1 MVIIM
6 QTSKVKRLGSGYSS
20 IYKTSEWQQEQHDFE
35 IRLGKY
41 AYTHPK
47 SHEAV
52 NKGLSRM
59 KNILWAYYHDQFV
72 NLGKKEF
79 FLRAFTKDDPSMA
92 GQVGRMVGEEIFRII
107 GDNFTQKIDKT
118 LSGSSS
124 NLREKMTAFYNASGI
139 SSDASNQSINFKNI
153 MQKIVTSN
161 SRTSNYLINKLG
173 LDKNS
178 VDEAIKH
185 NSKNI
190 FKAGLSSGLHNLF
203 KGPDVYGK
211 YGMNFKS
218 KDKDDNDLKFKYTN
232 MDDKKKNIRN
242 PFNNPLP
249 LSQRELNFYNSTHF
263 PKFEKPNMLFYTM
276 LTILA
281 QKTDALEPYIDK
293 EITEENHDTISK
305 NGFRLTENGTSF
317 TTTKLLNTAKWLGLK
332 GQDLLNFRLAIM
344 GWLLPDGDHSLYE
357 ILYSSYAAGVRG
369 KNENLTEAAFMDD
382 NIEPLTTDEIKE
394 HCGITAKS
402 FFEKREYNVMP
413 ISKIVYSRYNEDA
426 EYNNNAS
433 FLRVICKE
441 NKRIN
446 NETVIEVTDLIPA
459 LTSINI
465 YTSKDHIFLNTRLT
479 LLKYFGNTLGD
490 YICKFYFNNRLF
502 GLLCNALIPNLDSE
516 KLGLSE
522 TQKGLYNS
530 IKDNLQDIFVSDND
544 LITKI
549 TKHRHIQFI
558 QIIKSLSDTPNFKK
572 AYSSLKDK
580 FLKLSFNEDEQNV
593 NLLFIKK
600 NIELAAESLIN
611 QYNLIP
617 NLLKDIDV
625 INSDISRTFLQL
637 SKYKGKVYS
646 GQWFSK
652 YFSQYQLG
660 NVLTIN
666 SMLSTSTNKHD
677 ATSFIKAKS
686 FLRCPCLLI
695 IKLNGINAVELSDD
709 MSEYNESEVLVLPG
723 SKFKVTRISK
733 TPRDDSDKIEDND
746 IANAQ
751 DNNIVKKSAY
761 SSFNPTEDD
770 LTKIKALTPEDV
782 TYIYLEEIGDTPQ
795 TSYSWTQQYH
805 NPTKIYPKKF
815 Y

>member
-92 GQVGRMVGEEIFRII
+92 GQVGRMVGEEIFKII

-178 VDEAIKH
+178 VDEAIRH

-293 EITEENHDTISK
+293 EITEENHYTISK

-317 TTTKLLNTAKWLGLK
+317 TTTKLLNTAKWLGLSM
-332 GQDLLNFRLAIM
+332 QDLLNFRLALM

-357 ILYSSYAAGVRG
+357 ILYSSHAAGIRG
-369 KNENLTEAAFMDD
+369 KNEDLTDVASMDETID
-382 NIEPLTTDEIKE
+382 PLTTDEIRHK
-394 HCGITAKS
+394 CGTEYTNTIFIETTITKDKVK
-402 FFEKREYNVMP
+402 KRKYKNMLHKHLLP
-413 ISKIVYSRYNEDA
+413 IEIVYYNRNDLKLNNKMPDETKSELTQGTKIYMKLPELPGPHRQA
-426 EYNNNAS
+426 LTAYKSPAHLLINHSLVFNNFRFIAKIQQYNYLYNNLKAQIYNHLLSEFKQS
-433 FLRVICKE
+433 FKIPHSLNEYLEINGLPSPKE
-441 NKRIN
+441 DSIYN
-446 NETVIEVTDLIPA
+446 NLSPLLHEY
-459 LTSINI
+459 SSCINI
-465 YTSKDHIFLNTRLT
+465 TSNTIKDYILNNIPDFTNLIHNKDENAHPKTIKLYKEINT
-479 LLKYFGNTLGD
+479 LLKSYSKKRAQ
-490 YICKFYFNNRLF
+490 YIIND
-502 GLLCNALIPNLDSE
+502 A
-516 KLGLSE
+516 GLS
-522 TQKGLYNS
+522 TFGWRMDKLLDDTYATANM
-530 IKDNLQDIFVSDND
+530 LQDYLRSAP
-544 LITKI
+544 K
-549 TKHRHIQFI
+549 
-558 QIIKSLSDTPNFKK
+558 
-572 AYSSLKDK
+572 
-580 FLKLSFNEDEQNV
+580 
-593 NLLFIKK
+593 
-600 NIELAAESLIN
+600 
-611 QYNLIP
+611 YN
-617 NLLKDIDV
+617 
-625 INSDISRTFLQL
+625 
-637 SKYKGKVYS
+637 GHVYS
-646 GQWFSK
+646 GQKMLLS
-652 YFSQYQLG
+652 YYLG
-660 NVLTIN
+660 STITT
-666 SMLSTSTNKHD
+666 SMFTSTSKKKETAADYYKGAILVFDLHNTGVDIGDKLD
-677 ATSFIKAKS
+677 QV
-686 FLRCPCLLI
+686 LI
-695 IKLNGINAVELSDD
+695 P
-709 MSEYNESEVLVLPG
+709 PG
-723 SKFKVTRISK
+723 CKFKV
-733 TPRDDSDKIEDND
+733 
-746 IANAQ
+746 
-751 DNNIVKKSAY
+751 KKV
-761 SSFNPTEDD
+761 T
-770 LTKIKALTPEDV
+770 TTPENGDEV
-782 TYIYLEEIGDTPQ
+782 AVDKDKPTGKPVNYVYLEEI
-795 TSYSWTQQYH
+795 
-805 NPTKIYPKKF
+805 
-815 Y
+815 

>member
-92 GQVGRMVGEEIFRII
+92 GQVGRMVGEEIFKII

-178 VDEAIKH
+178 VDEAIRH

-276 LTILA
+276 LTMLT

-293 EITEENHDTISK
+293 DITEESHDIISK
-305 NGFRLTENGTSF
+305 NGFRLTENGSSS

-332 GQDLLNFRLAIM
+332 GQDLLNFRLALM
-344 GWLLPDGDHSLYE
+344 GWLLPDGNHSLYE
-357 ILYSSYAAGVRG
+357 ILYSSHAAGVRG
-369 KNENLTEAAFMDD
+369 KNEDLTDAASMDETID
-382 NIEPLTTDEIKE
+382 PLKKDELINNCGLEQDGESMLPIDKIIFNIFTSPSSPLSIPISPKDAKLLSIKSYTLVNHQIMNEQLSQSKYLGPIISKYTLSKKYKNDPYVKLLLAKSLIFRMIDIINSDDLNNPKDIDLSDEP
-394 HCGITAKS
+394 AKS
-402 FFEKREYNVMP
+402 FHLCNYIKSIDTP
-413 ISKIVYSRYNEDA
+413 
-426 EYNNNAS
+426 
-433 FLRVICKE
+433 E
-441 NKRIN
+441 NKNYPSNLIEYLK
-446 NETVIEVTDLIPA
+446 NESNKVLDISSSIKNKPFQFFDSMTTTKPEFVNFAEQLCDNILKSNTIFSKLIDD
-459 LTSINI
+459 TSILSN
-465 YTSKDHIFLNTRLT
+465 HLLNFMHNAP
-479 LLKYFGNTLGD
+479 KY
-490 YICKFYFNNRLF
+490 
-502 GLLCNALIPNLDSE
+502 E
-516 KLGLSE
+516 
-522 TQKGLYNS
+522 
-530 IKDNLQDIFVSDND
+530 
-544 LITKI
+544 
-549 TKHRHIQFI
+549 
-558 QIIKSLSDTPNFKK
+558 
-572 AYSSLKDK
+572 
-580 FLKLSFNEDEQNV
+580 
-593 NLLFIKK
+593 
-600 NIELAAESLIN
+600 
-611 QYNLIP
+611 
-617 NLLKDIDV
+617 
-625 INSDISRTFLQL
+625 
-637 SKYKGKVYS
+637 GKVYS
-646 GQWFSK
+646 GQWKMKSSTFTSYRK
-652 YFSQYQLG
+652 G
-660 NVLTIN
+660 NVISLDSFT
-666 SMLSTSTNKHD
+666 STSFDPRVAVN
-677 ATSFIKAKS
+677 FLKAPFSSSKEV
-686 FLRCPCLLI
+686 LLI
-695 IKLNGINAVELSDD
+695 NKLKHLNAVDISTF
-709 MSEYNESEVLVLPG
+709 SSNNGESEVLLPPG
-723 SKFKVTRISK
+723 TKLYIQDVIESDYSKLENDDKLKLLYIMLDPN
-733 TPRDDSDKIEDND
+733 TPNDKKDLLKRGIT
-746 IANAQ
+746 
-751 DNNIVKKSAY
+751 IV
-761 SSFNPTEDD
+761 
-770 LTKIKALTPEDV
+770 
-782 TYIYLEEIGDTPQ
+782 YLEEVEDN
-795 TSYSWTQQYH
+795 YSKLPRLHT
-805 NPTKIYPKKF
+805 TRF
-815 Y
+815 T